1 VNAWLL
7 YRRHS
12 EQKKIGKKNVLPLFK
27 FQAQIAN
34 SLPQAGKVGKHAPH
48 GKQDRPSLSSP
59 NQSPVSNTDNP
70 PKRQR
75 SSVAIPQNDIR
86 FDLNF
91 I

>member
-1 VNAWLL
+1 MNAWLL

-12 EQKKIGKKNVLPLFK
+12 ETKIGKKNVIPLLK

-34 SLPQAGKVGKHAPH
+34 SLLQAGKVGKHATH
-48 GKQDRPSLSSP
+48 GKRDRPSLSSS

-70 PKRQR
+70 PKHQR

-86 FDLNF
+86 FDL